1 MWLAEISLCKKVKNA
16 VLCIYVIK
24 DLNGEEVVGTFY
36 EKKKKKK
43 ANQIEFRIE
52 IVIKEKCDEHNF
64 QWRRYGYSFRNWV
77 DE

>member
-1 MWLAEISLCKKVKNA
+1 MVKKLLELFMK
-16 VLCIYVIK
+16 K
-24 DLNGEEVVGTFY
+24 KKKKKQK
-36 EKKKKKK
+36 KKKKKK